1 MLLEARMDAPD
12 PLAALA
18 VEEKRVQIAQEADQW
33 RLCCSKSSG
42 SLVRFAAQMTVCA
55 AVLGFS
61 FYSIA
66 QDPRADN
73 SIYISLISGIVGYAL
88 AAARR
93 RSSPIDALIAAA
105 HFSRCSI

>member
-1 MLLEARMDAPD
+1 MADTKGTLAVAPD

-66 QDPRADN
+66 QDPLADN
-73 SIYISLISGIVGYAL
+73 SIYFSLISGIVGYVMP
-88 AAARR
+88 
-93 RSSPIDALIAAA
+93 SPQLGDA
-105 HFSRCSI
+105 HHPSTH